1 MTKKKY
7 LRKLRKA
14 LGRISESEKE
24 EIVEYYAE
32 LIDESYER
40 GKTTREIFAT
50 LETPEQAASD
60 YFNATEGS
68 IRDRRRPR
76 RDEYFSRGRDD
87 DYDGRRDDDYDYG
100 RRREP
105 REYRPRPSAK
115 SEKHKPNVLAT
126 VLLFPLW
133 FPIFLVAFIL
143 ALAVSIM
150 VIALLIADVVLVV
163 GLSVGGLYSLVMS
176 FGLFPSN
183 AMIAVTQIGVAAMLF
198 GIAMLFE
205 LTIKPLGRG
214 VGAFFRLLFRK
225 EGGHSGAVAQSNWVA
240 TMAVGIVLIMVGA
253 GMGAFGFSSLDWNWK
268 NLAVVGDFT
277 QKEQIIELP
286 SESFAFSTDNLRV
299 EVVPSEDETAKIVY
313 YESEDLAM
321 QYSYENGVVS
331 LKNGEWST
339 NFGEYLKQVWHRG
352 IAFSAV
358 TSAYIRA
365 TLYLPQS
372 YTGDLSLKANNGA
385 LTLGGFGES
394 KAFGKVELTTDNGMI
409 AVEGLNAQ
417 SVTVDTDNG
426 YIKLNGVYAEK
437 VDCKADN
444 GAVDLLEVKAGVVSG
459 LTHNGAI
466 RCSKVESDDI
476 TLTVNNGAISGTLVG
491 SRDDFRIAVHV
502 GNGRC
507 NLSEKTDGS
516 KSLFAKTGNGS
527 IELEF
532 V

>member
-14 LGRISESEKE
+14 LGRIPESEKE
-24 EIVEYYAE
+24 EIIEYYAE
-32 LIDESYER
+32 IIDESYER

-68 IRDRRRPR
+68 IRERRRPR

-87 DYDGRRDDDYDYG
+87 DYDRRRDDDYDYG
-100 RRREP
+100 KRRDP
-105 REYRPRPSAK
+105 RDYRPRPSAK
-115 SEKHKPNVLAT
+115 KEKRKPNVLAT

-143 ALAVSIM
+143 ALAVSIT
-150 VIALLIADVVLVV
+150 VIALLIVDVVLVV

-198 GIAMLFE
+198 GLAM
-205 LTIKPLGRG
+205 
-214 VGAFFRLLFRK
+214 LFRK
-225 EGGHSGAVAQSNWVA
+225 EGSQSGTVAQSNWVA
-240 TMAVGIVLIMVGA
+240 TMAIGIVLILVGA

-268 NLAVVGDFT
+268 NLAVVGDIT
-277 QKEQIIELP
+277 QKEQIVELP
-286 SESFAFSTDNLRV
+286 SESFAFTTDNLRV

-313 YESEDLAM
+313 YDSEELTM
-321 QYSYENGVVS
+321 QYSNENGVVS
-331 LKNGEWST
+331 LKNDWTSDAG
-339 NFGEYLKQVWHRG
+339 GYLKQVWHRG

-358 TSAYIRA
+358 TSAYFRA

-372 YTGDLSLKANNGA
+372 YAGDLSLKTNNGA
-385 LTLGGFGES
+385 LTLGGFGET
-394 KAFGKVELTTDNGMI
+394 KAFGKVDLTTDNGMI

-426 YIKLNGVYAEK
+426 YIKLNGVCAER

-466 RCSKVESDDI
+466 RCQRVESDDI
-476 TLTVNNGAISGTLVG
+476 SLTVINGAISGTLVG

-507 NLSEKTDGS
+507 NLSEKTDGN